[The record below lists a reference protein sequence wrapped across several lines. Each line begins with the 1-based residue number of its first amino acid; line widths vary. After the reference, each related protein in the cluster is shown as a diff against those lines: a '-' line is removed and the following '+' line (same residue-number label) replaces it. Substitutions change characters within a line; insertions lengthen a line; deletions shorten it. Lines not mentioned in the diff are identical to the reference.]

1 MARAQWGSRLG
12 FILAAAGSA
21 IGLGAVW
28 KFPYVASSN
37 GGGVFLFIYLFFCIT
52 LGLLL
57 MVTEVSLGR
66 LSGASP
72 VGAFRKN
79 GGKLWSLV
87 GYSSVLTCFLIMSFY
102 SVVGGWTV
110 AYLLKAATG
119 SLAGSGATAAQFT
132 EQFGQFIGNPFE
144 SILYYMIFTVL
155 TVGIVI
161 GGVQKGIENLA
172 KYLMP
177 GLFILLLVLVGRAL
191 TLEGAI
197 QGVAYFV
204 NPDFSKVTPAMLI
217 DALGLALFSLSLG
230 MGIMLTYGSYVSKS
244 ANLFSSSIWV
254 ISLTIMMCFLSG
266 LMILPAVFA
275 FGFDPAAGPGLT
287 FITMP
292 AIFAQMPMGGLFATL
307 FFVLLL
313 VAALTSSISIL
324 EVLVSFLMD
333 EFHINRRRATILA
346 IVAVIIPGIPCTLSF
361 GAWENVLIFGKTFFD
376 LFDYLT
382 SNLLMP
388 LNEILLAL
396 FVGWYAWPKV
406 QEDLS
411 GSGKFMVLLPVVQF
425 FLRFI
430 VPVLIAIILV
440 RSLLK

>member
-28 KFPYVASSN
+28 KFPYVAANN

-66 LSGASP
+66 LSAASP

-110 AYLLKAATG
+110 AYLVKAATG
-119 SLAGSGATAAQFT
+119 SLAGSGATATEFT
-132 EQFGQFIGNPFE
+132 EQFTHFISSPLDAIF
-144 SILYYMIFTVL
+144 YYMIFTAL

-177 GLFILLLVLVGRAL
+177 GLFVLLLVLVGRAL
-191 TLEGAI
+191 TLNGAI
-197 QGVAYFV
+197 DGVIYFIT
-204 NPDFSKVTPAMLI
+204 PDFGKVTPAMLI

-254 ISLTIMMCFLSG
+254 ISLTILMCFLSG

-275 FGFDPAAGPGLT
+275 FGFNPAAGPGLT
-287 FITMP
+287 FVTMP
-292 AIFAQMPMGGLFATL
+292 AIFSQMPMGGFFATL

-324 EVLVSFLMD
+324 EVLVSFLID

-346 IVAVIIPGIPCTLSF
+346 IIMVIIPGIPCTLSF
-361 GAWENVLIFGKTFFD
+361 GAWDHVLIFGKTFFD

-382 SNLLMP
+382 SNLMMP
-388 LNEILLAL
+388 LNEILLAI

-406 QEDLS
+406 EADLS
-411 GSGKFMVLLPVVQF
+411 GSGRFLVLLPVVRF
-425 FLRFI
+425 FLRFV
-430 VPVLIAIILV
+430 VPVLIGIILI
-440 RSLLK
+440 RSL

>member
-28 KFPYVASSN
+28 KFPYVAANN

-66 LSGASP
+66 LSAASP

-110 AYLLKAATG
+110 AYLVKAATG
-119 SLAGSGATAAQFT
+119 SLAGSGATATEFT
-132 EQFGQFIGNPFE
+132 EQFTHFISSPLDAIF
-144 SILYYMIFTVL
+144 YYMIFTAL

-177 GLFILLLVLVGRAL
+177 GLFVLLLVLVGRAL
-191 TLEGAI
+191 TLNGAI
-197 QGVAYFV
+197 DGVIYFIT
-204 NPDFSKVTPAMLI
+204 PDFGKVTPAMLI

-254 ISLTIMMCFLSG
+254 ISLTILMCFLSG

-275 FGFDPAAGPGLT
+275 FGFNPAAGPGLT
-287 FITMP
+287 FVTMP
-292 AIFAQMPMGGLFATL
+292 AIFSQMPMGGFFATL

-324 EVLVSFLMD
+324 EVLVSFLID

-346 IVAVIIPGIPCTLSF
+346 IIMVIIPGIPCTLSF
-361 GAWENVLIFGKTFFD
+361 GAWDHVLIFGKTFFD

-382 SNLLMP
+382 SNLMMP
-388 LNEILLAL
+388 LNEILLAI
-396 FVGWYAWPKV
+396 FVGLYAWPKV
-406 QEDLS
+406 EADLS
-411 GSGKFMVLLPVVQF
+411 GSGRFLVLLPVVRF
-425 FLRFI
+425 FLRFV
-430 VPVLIAIILV
+430 VPVLIGIILI
-440 RSLLK
+440 RSL